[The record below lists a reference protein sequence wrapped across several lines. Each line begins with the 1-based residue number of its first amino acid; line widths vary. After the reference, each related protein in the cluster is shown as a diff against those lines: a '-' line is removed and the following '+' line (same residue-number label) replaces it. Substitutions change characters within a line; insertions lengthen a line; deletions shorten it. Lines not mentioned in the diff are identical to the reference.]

1 MPPSGDAPEST
12 GCTEWRTVS
21 WRTCCFPLL
30 FVALTGRSGH
40 GFASGGRRVLGTL
53 AVVCGIVAVI
63 GRRDDRIALEASA
76 VVPRLHEAA
85 DLLAAAAS
93 GGSSDTPFDG
103 REPLER
109 LEAAA
114 TVLRGADEALR
125 SLPGVRLLV
134 SDPKCVLDIETALA
148 TMDAIVDRINGAVD
162 AGDVLPGDESARIE
176 QINAC
181 LSELADHAFAL
192 RRDRLRMAREVVGL
206 WGATPPPA
214 AVGGLWS
221 IQVALSALDRLE
233 VRGRDSAGLQV
244 FVHGAR
250 LDADTGSAGGAHGG
264 RLTDPLFGAGAAR
277 DTGNGLAFVYKTA
290 SEIGELGDNTAALRS
305 QIRQDSL
312 LRWALCADGAETVM
326 LGHTRWASIGIVS
339 EPNTHP
345 LDAWDPSASGTDA
358 AHISDP
364 DGGDVARIS
373 DPNGGDVA
381 RISDPN
387 GGDVAHIAAVLN
399 GDVDNYADL
408 IAQRRL
414 QIAPEITTDAKVI
427 PTMLRQALAASSNG
441 EHSTASSEQLRQAFA
456 DAVSSFEGSVAIAAH
471 VSAMP
476 DVVALALRGSGQALY
491 VGASG
496 PSYVVASEPYG
507 LVEEC
512 RQYVRLDGETP
523 SDPANPVG
531 SRGQIMLVGAP
542 TGAVAELTALRRCS
556 YDGTELPVEAGDL
569 VTAEVTTRDID
580 LGDHPHFLL
589 KEIGEAP
596 RSLRATLRG
605 RIDTATLRGRIDTA
619 TLGGPSRHARL
630 GPDALPADIRSR
642 LRDGSIR
649 RIVAIGQGTAAAAAS
664 SLPHFFETLLEPSR
678 TLRSVEVTAP
688 LATEFSGFGLPA
700 DLSDT
705 LVVAVSQSGTT
716 TDTNRTVDLA
726 RARGAAVVAI
736 VNRRGSDLTDRADG
750 VLYTSDGRDVEMS
763 VASTKAFYAQVAACA
778 LLASAIAA
786 DIRPDDAATS
796 AAISDLL
803 GALVKL
809 PAALEAVLASH
820 DEIARI
826 ARRHVGAHRHWAV
839 VGNGANRIASR
850 EIRIKLSE
858 VCYHAVAEDGTED
871 KKHIDLSC
879 EPLIWVCATGL
890 TGSVAD
896 DAAKEVAI
904 YRAHRATPI
913 VVASAGTGRF
923 DAAAE
928 LLEVPAVHRAVDFM
942 LATAAGHLYGYEAA
956 LTIDALADPLREMRA
971 STESLLAVAG
981 SDGSL
986 PAARGRADVSLAASG
1001 REGDLLAVLA
1011 ERLRAPA
1018 NRFRDGVRAGGYD
1031 GHLRAGTAARLGA
1044 VLRYAVGMTPLEM
1057 YQADIGKVGLPSVV
1071 IDDFTD
1077 ALNIAIDELTR
1088 PVDTIK
1094 HQAKTVTVGI
1104 SRADETLLDS
1114 MLVAAAL
1121 DAGAPRDWLSYA
1133 ALRTLAALDPA
1144 VAEVTG
1150 WSRYRVE
1157 GQVASASSPEI
1168 TIWLTDRG
1176 GTALGIDSRTVA
1188 NPQLRGS
1195 KHRAAYEREVTV
1207 ARGSD
1212 GRTVLHIPETKDGST
1227 TGLTLLHCRFVE
1239 RLRAPAMRAV
1249 LMGYRGRYGALAD
1262 AVTETLPWFRDDL
1275 LGTLDVFDLL
1285 TRPVYVLAE
1294 HWLGAAAPPAGGG
1307 APGSS
1312 AGGAS
1317 GTVAG
1322 DEPGD

>member
-1 MPPSGDAPEST
+1 M
-12 GCTEWRTVS
+12 
-21 WRTCCFPLL
+21 
-30 FVALTGRSGH
+30 
-40 GFASGGRRVLGTL
+40 
-53 AVVCGIVAVI
+53 CGIVAVI
-63 GRRDDRIALEASA
+63 GRRDNRDALEASA
-76 VVPRLHEAA
+76 VVGRLIDAGA
-85 DLLAAAAS
+85 LLADAIVASAPADSVPAAS
-93 GGSSDTPFDG
+93 ADFAAQ
-103 REPLER
+103 

-114 TVLRGADEALR
+114 RVLREADEALR

-134 SDPKCVLDIETALA
+134 EDAKCVLDTEAALA
-148 TMDAIVDRINGAVD
+148 QVDAHIAEIDGAVE
-162 AGDVLPGDESARIE
+162 AGAHIERIFV
-176 QINAC
+176 A
-181 LSELADHAFAL
+181 LGELKDHSFAL

-206 WGATPPPA
+206 WGGTPPPA
-214 AVGGLWS
+214 AAGGLWS

-244 FVHGAR
+244 FVR
-250 LDADTGSAGGAHGG
+250 GAHVEADAEQGAAGSLSG
-264 RLTDPLFGAGAAR
+264 RLADPLFGTGAVR
-277 DTGNGLAFVYKTA
+277 NTPDGLAFVYKTA
-290 SEIGELGDNTAALRS
+290 SEIGELGDNSAALRS

-312 LRWALCADGAETVM
+312 LRWALCAEAAEVVV

-339 EPNTHP
+339 VPNTHP
-345 LDAWDPSASGTDA
+345 LDAWDATLSGSHAAGPNVNSA
-358 AHISDP
+358 H
-364 DGGDVARIS
+364 V
-373 DPNGGDVA
+373 
-381 RISDPN
+381 
-387 GGDVAHIAAVLN
+387 AAVLN

-414 QIAPEITTDAKVI
+414 SIAPEITTDAKVI
-427 PTMLRQALAASSNG
+427 PTMVGQALAATRDRAAKSP
-441 EHSTASSEQLRQAFA
+441 STEKSEQLRQAFAGSEQLRQAFA

-471 VSAMP
+471 VSEVP

-491 VGASG
+491 VGATDG
-496 PSYVVASEPYG
+496 AYVVASEPYG

-512 RQYVRLDGETP
+512 RHYVRLDGETP

-531 SRGQIMLVGAP
+531 SRGQIMLVGTPSAP
-542 TGAVAELTALRRCS
+542 ADGTWAAPEFAALRCFS
-556 YDGTELPVEAGDL
+556 YDGTELPVEAGDV

-580 LGDHPHFLL
+580 RGDHPHFLL

-596 RSLRATLRG
+596 RSLQATLRG
-605 RIDTATLRGRIDTA
+605 RIETATLRGRIETA
-619 TLGGPSRHARL
+619 GPLRRARL
-630 GPDALPADIRSR
+630 GPDALPADVRSR

-664 SLPHFFETLLEPSR
+664 ALPHFFETLLAPSR
-678 TLRSVEVTAP
+678 ALRSVEVSAP
-688 LATEFSGFGLPA
+688 LATEFSGFGLHA

-778 LLASAIAA
+778 LLAAAIAA
-786 DIRPDDAATS
+786 DIRPDDAATAS
-796 AAISDLL
+796 AISDLL
-803 GALVKL
+803 GALGKL
-809 PAALEAVLASH
+809 PSALESVFASR

-890 TGSVAD
+890 VGSVAD

-928 LLEVPAVHRAVDFM
+928 LLEVPAVHPAVDFL

-971 STESLLAVAG
+971 ITESLLAAAN
-981 SDGSL
+981 STESSL
-986 PAARGRADVSLAASG
+986 AAAGRADASLAAAG
-1001 REGDLLAVLA
+1001 RTDASLAAAGRDGDLLAVLA

-1018 NRFRDGVRAGGYD
+1018 NRFRDGVRAGSYD

-1044 VLRYAVGMTPLEM
+1044 VLRYAAGIAPLEM

-1071 IDDFTD
+1071 IDDLTD
-1077 ALNIAIDELTR
+1077 ALNLAIDELTR

-1121 DAGAPRDWLSYA
+1121 EAGAPRDRLSYA

-1150 WSRYRVE
+1150 WSRYRIQ
-1157 GQVASASSPEI
+1157 GDVASASSPEV

-1176 GTALGIDSRTVA
+1176 GTALGIESRTVT

-1212 GRTVLHIPETKDGST
+1212 GRTVLHIPETKDGLT

-1239 RLRAPAMRAV
+1239 RLRAPSMRSV

-1275 LGTLDVFDLL
+1275 LGTLEVFDLL

-1294 HWLGAAAPPAGGG
+1294 HWLGDAD
-1307 APGSS
+1307 
-1312 AGGAS
+1312 AS
-1317 GTVAG
+1317 G
-1322 DEPGD
+1322 EPGK

>member
-1 MPPSGDAPEST
+1 M
-12 GCTEWRTVS
+12 
-21 WRTCCFPLL
+21 
-30 FVALTGRSGH
+30 
-40 GFASGGRRVLGTL
+40 
-53 AVVCGIVAVI
+53 
-63 GRRDDRIALEASA
+63 
-76 VVPRLHEAA
+76 
-85 DLLAAAAS
+85 
-93 GGSSDTPFDG
+93 
-103 REPLER
+103 
-109 LEAAA
+109 
-114 TVLRGADEALR
+114 
-125 SLPGVRLLV
+125 
-134 SDPKCVLDIETALA
+134 
-148 TMDAIVDRINGAVD
+148 
-162 AGDVLPGDESARIE
+162 
-176 QINAC
+176 
-181 LSELADHAFAL
+181 
-192 RRDRLRMAREVVGL
+192 
-206 WGATPPPA
+206 
-214 AVGGLWS
+214 
-221 IQVALSALDRLE
+221 
-233 VRGRDSAGLQV
+233 
-244 FVHGAR
+244 
-250 LDADTGSAGGAHGG
+250 
-264 RLTDPLFGAGAAR
+264 
-277 DTGNGLAFVYKTA
+277 
-290 SEIGELGDNTAALRS
+290 
-305 QIRQDSL
+305 
-312 LRWALCADGAETVM
+312 
-326 LGHTRWASIGIVS
+326 
-339 EPNTHP
+339 
-345 LDAWDPSASGTDA
+345 
-358 AHISDP
+358 
-364 DGGDVARIS
+364 
-373 DPNGGDVA
+373 
-381 RISDPN
+381 
-387 GGDVAHIAAVLN
+387 LN

-427 PTMLRQALAASSNG
+427 PAMLRQALAASSNG
-441 EHSTASSEQLRQAFA
+441 AHSAGSSVQLRQAFAGSEQLRQAFA

-491 VGASG
+491 VGSTG

-531 SRGQIMLVGAP
+531 SRGQIMLVGTPA
-542 TGAVAELTALRRCS
+542 GAAAELTALRRFS
-556 YDGTELPVEAGDL
+556 YDGTELHVESGDI
-569 VTAEVTTRDID
+569 VTAEVTTRDVD
-580 LGDHPHFLL
+580 RGDHPHFLL

-596 RSLRATLRG
+596 RSLQ
-605 RIDTATLRGRIDTA
+605 ATLRGRIDTA
-619 TLGGPSRHARL
+619 TLGGTSDTATLGGTSDTATAGALRHARL
-630 GPDALPADIRSR
+630 GTDALPADIRSR

-664 SLPHFFETLLEPSR
+664 SLPHFFETLLAPSR

-688 LATEFSGFGLPA
+688 LATEFSGFGLHV

-786 DIRPDDAATS
+786 DIRPDDAATT

-803 GALVKL
+803 EALVKL

-928 LLEVPAVHRAVDFM
+928 LLEVPAVHPAVDFV

-981 SDGSL
+981 GDESL
-986 PAARGRADVSLAASG
+986 PAVRGQAGASLVAPD

-1018 NRFRDGVRAGGYD
+1018 NRFRDGVRAGSYD

-1121 DAGAPRDWLSYA
+1121 EAGAPRDRLSYA

-1150 WSRYRVE
+1150 WSRYRIE

-1176 GTALGIDSRTVA
+1176 GTALGIESRTVT

-1212 GRTVLHIPETKDGST
+1212 GRTVLHIPETKDGTT

-1294 HWLGAAAPPAGGG
+1294 HWLGAAASP
-1307 APGSS
+1307 
-1312 AGGAS
+1312 
-1317 GTVAG
+1317 G
-1322 DEPGD
+1322 DEPGE

>member
-1 MPPSGDAPEST
+1 M
-12 GCTEWRTVS
+12 
-21 WRTCCFPLL
+21 
-30 FVALTGRSGH
+30 
-40 GFASGGRRVLGTL
+40 
-53 AVVCGIVAVI
+53 CGIVAVI
-63 GRRDDRIALEASA
+63 GRRDDRAALEASA
-76 VVPRLHEAA
+76 VVPLLHDASN
-85 DLLAAAAS
+85 LLAAAAAER
-93 GGSSDTPFDG
+93 GSLSESDD
-103 REPLER
+103 RDLAKQ

-114 TVLRGADEALR
+114 EALRSADEVLR

-134 SDPKCVLDIETALA
+134 GDAKCVLDIEAALA
-148 TMDAIVDRINGAVD
+148 VVDAHIADIDGAVD
-162 AGDVLPGDESARIE
+162 ADRVLAGASGRGDGRLPRTDDSGAHIE
-176 QINAC
+176 HINAC
-181 LSELADHAFAL
+181 LSELKDHAFAL
-192 RRDRLRMAREVVGL
+192 RRDRLRMAREIAGL
-206 WGATPPPA
+206 WGGTPPPA
-214 AVGGLWS
+214 AVQGLWS

-244 FVHGAR
+244 FVRGAL
-250 LDADTGSAGGAHGG
+250 LDADAVGTTDAHAG
-264 RLTDPLFGAGAAR
+264 RLSDPLFGAGAVRSAR
-277 DTGNGLAFVYKTA
+277 DGLAFVYKTA
-290 SEIGELGDNTAALRS
+290 SEIGELGDNTGALRS

-312 LRWALCADGAETVM
+312 LRWALCADGAEVTV

-339 EPNTHP
+339 VPNTHP
-345 LDAWDPSASGTDA
+345 LDAWGADA
-358 AHISDP
+358 ETVSP
-364 DGGDVARIS
+364 VGSKGDN
-373 DPNGGDVA
+373 P
-381 RISDPN
+381 
-387 GGDVAHIAAVLN
+387 HIAAVLN

-408 IAQRRL
+408 TVQRRL
-414 QIAPEITTDAKVI
+414 SIAPQITTDAKVI
-427 PTMLRQALAASSNG
+427 PTMLRQELAAQRDGQPSQ
-441 EHSTASSEQLRQAFA
+441 ASAAQLGQAFAGAEQLRQAFA
-456 DAVSSFEGSVAIAAH
+456 DAVGSFEGSVAIAAH
-471 VSAMP
+471 VSEMP

-491 VGASG
+491 VGATDSA
-496 PSYVVASEPYG
+496 YVVASEPYG

-523 SDPANPVG
+523 ADPANPVG

-542 TGAVAELTALRRCS
+542 PADESDQPAAAELLSLRRFS
-556 YDGTELPVEAGDL
+556 YDGTELPVESADI
-569 VTAEVTTRDID
+569 VSAEVTTRDID
-580 LGDHPHFLL
+580 RGDHPHFLL

-605 RIDTATLRGRIDTA
+605 RIGATTVTAAEAAD
-619 TLGGPSRHARL
+619 GPLLSARL
-630 GPDALPADIRSR
+630 GPDALPADVRTR
-642 LRDGSIR
+642 LADGSIR
-649 RIVAIGQGTAAAAAS
+649 RIVAIGQGTAAAAAA
-664 SLPHFFETLLEPSR
+664 SLPHFTETLLVPSP
-678 TLRSVEVTAP
+678 TSRSIDVTAA
-688 LATEFSGFGLPA
+688 LATEFSGFGLHG

-705 LVVAVSQSGTT
+705 LIVAVSQSGTT

-726 RARGAAVVAI
+726 RSRGAAVVAI

-778 LLASAIAA
+778 LLAAAIAA
-786 DIRPDDAATS
+786 EVRPDDDRTVQAAS
-796 AAISDLL
+796 ELL
-803 GALVKL
+803 GALGSL
-809 PAALEAVLASH
+809 PSALETVLASH
-820 DEIARI
+820 GEIARI

-879 EPLIWVCATGL
+879 EPLIWVCAAGL

-913 VVASAGTGRF
+913 VVASAGAGRF

-928 LLEVPAVHRAVDFM
+928 LLEVPAVHPALDFV
-942 LATAAGHLYGYEAA
+942 LATAAGHLFGYEAA
-956 LTIDALADPLREMRA
+956 LAIDALAEPLREMRA
-971 STESLLAVAG
+971 STEALLAGGGPDDAQDMANAHREPV
-981 SDGSL
+981 
-986 PAARGRADVSLAASG
+986 LAAEPSVRTTTAG
-1001 REGDLLAVLA
+1001 RQRGDLLAVLA

-1018 NRFRDGVRAGGYD
+1018 NRFRDGVRAGSYD
-1031 GHLRAGTAARLGA
+1031 GHLRAGTATRLGS
-1044 VLRYAVGMTPLEM
+1044 VLRYATGMAPLEM

-1077 ALNIAIDELTR
+1077 ALNLAIDELTR

-1104 SRADETLLDS
+1104 SRADETLLS
-1114 MLVAAAL
+1114 STLVAAAL
-1121 DAGAPRDWLSYA
+1121 DAGAPRDRLSYT

-1150 WSRYRVE
+1150 WSRYRIE
-1157 GQVASASSPEI
+1157 GEVASASSPEV
-1168 TIWLTDRG
+1168 TIWQTDRG
-1176 GTALGIDSRTVA
+1176 GAALGIESRTVA

-1212 GRTVLHIPETKDGST
+1212 GRTVLHIPETKDGMA

-1262 AVTETLPWFRDDL
+1262 AVTETLPWFRDDM

-1294 HWLGAAAPPAGGG
+1294 HWLGAADPSVTSG
-1307 APGSS
+1307 APAS
-1312 AGGAS
+1312 AS
-1317 GTVAG
+1317 GEAHGGRESERGSTQQ
-1322 DEPGD
+1322 

>member
-1 MPPSGDAPEST
+1 MFA
-12 GCTEWRTVS
+12 
-21 WRTCCFPLL
+21 
-30 FVALTGRSGH
+30 ALTGRSGP
-40 GFASGGRRVLGTL
+40 GFASGACRVLGTL

-63 GRRDDRIALEASA
+63 GRRDDRDALEASA
-76 VVPRLHEAA
+76 VVGRLIDAGA
-85 DLLAAAAS
+85 LLADAIVASAPADSAPAAGAE
-93 GGSSDTPFDG
+93 FAAQ
-103 REPLER
+103 

-114 TVLRGADEALR
+114 GVLREADEALR

-134 SDPKCVLDIETALA
+134 EDAKCVLDIEAALA
-148 TMDAIVDRINGAVD
+148 QVDAHIAEIDGAVE
-162 AGDVLPGDESARIE
+162 AGAHVERIFV
-176 QINAC
+176 A
-181 LSELADHAFAL
+181 LGELKDHSFAL

-206 WGATPPPA
+206 WGGTPPPA
-214 AVGGLWS
+214 AAGGLWS

-244 FVHGAR
+244 FVR
-250 LDADTGSAGGAHGG
+250 GAHVEADATQGAAGSLSG
-264 RLTDPLFGAGAAR
+264 RLADPLFGTGAVR
-277 DTGNGLAFVYKTA
+277 NTPDGLAFVYKTA
-290 SEIGELGDNTAALRS
+290 SEIGELGDNSAALRS

-312 LRWALCADGAETVM
+312 LRWALCAEAAEVVV

-339 EPNTHP
+339 VPNTHP
-345 LDAWDPSASGTDA
+345 LDAWDATLSGSHAAGPNVNSA
-358 AHISDP
+358 H
-364 DGGDVARIS
+364 V
-373 DPNGGDVA
+373 
-381 RISDPN
+381 
-387 GGDVAHIAAVLN
+387 AAVLN

-414 QIAPEITTDAKVI
+414 SIAPEITTDAKVI
-427 PTMLRQALAASSNG
+427 PTMVGQALAATRDRAAKSP
-441 EHSTASSEQLRQAFA
+441 STEKSEQLRQAFA

-471 VSAMP
+471 VSEMP

-491 VGASG
+491 VGATDG
-496 PSYVVASEPYG
+496 AYVVASEPYG
-507 LVEEC
+507 LVTEC
-512 RQYVRLDGETP
+512 RHYVRLDGETP

-531 SRGQIMLVGAP
+531 SRGQIMLVGTPSAP
-542 TGAVAELTALRRCS
+542 VEGKWAAPEFAALRCFS
-556 YDGTELPVEAGDL
+556 YDGTELPVEAGDV

-580 LGDHPHFLL
+580 RGDHPHFLL

-596 RSLRATLRG
+596 RSLQATLRG
-605 RIDTATLRGRIDTA
+605 RIETATLRGRIETA
-619 TLGGPSRHARL
+619 GPMRHARL
-630 GPDALPADIRSR
+630 GPDALPADVRSR

-664 SLPHFFETLLEPSR
+664 ALPHFFETLLAPSR
-678 TLRSVEVTAP
+678 ALRSLEVSAP
-688 LATEFSGFGLPA
+688 LATEFSGFGLHA

-778 LLASAIAA
+778 LLAAAIAA
-786 DIRPDDAATS
+786 DIRPDDAATAS
-796 AAISDLL
+796 AVSDLL
-803 GALVKL
+803 GALGKL
-809 PAALEAVLASH
+809 PSALESVFASR

-890 TGSVAD
+890 VGSVAD

-928 LLEVPAVHRAVDFM
+928 LLEVPAVHPAVDFL

-971 STESLLAVAG
+971 TTESLLA
-981 SDGSL
+981 
-986 PAARGRADVSLAASG
+986 AANSTDASLAAAG
-1001 REGDLLAVLA
+1001 REVDLLAVLA

-1018 NRFRDGVRAGGYD
+1018 NRFRDGVRAGSYD

-1044 VLRYAVGMTPLEM
+1044 VLRYAAGIAPLEM

-1071 IDDFTD
+1071 IDDLTD
-1077 ALNIAIDELTR
+1077 ALNLAIDELTR

-1121 DAGAPRDWLSYA
+1121 EAGAPRDRLSYA

-1144 VAEVTG
+1144 VAEATG
-1150 WSRYRVE
+1150 WSRYRIE
-1157 GQVASASSPEI
+1157 GDVASASSPEV

-1176 GTALGIDSRTVA
+1176 GTALGVESRTVT

-1212 GRTVLHIPETKDGST
+1212 GRTVLHIPETKDGMA

-1239 RLRAPAMRAV
+1239 RLRAPSMRSV

-1285 TRPVYVLAE
+1285 TRPVYVLAK
-1294 HWLGAAAPPAGGG
+1294 HWLGDAD
-1307 APGSS
+1307 
-1312 AGGAS
+1312 AS
-1317 GTVAG
+1317 G
-1322 DEPGD
+1322 EPGG

>member
-1 MPPSGDAPEST
+1 M
-12 GCTEWRTVS
+12 
-21 WRTCCFPLL
+21 
-30 FVALTGRSGH
+30 
-40 GFASGGRRVLGTL
+40 
-53 AVVCGIVAVI
+53 CGIVAVI
-63 GRRDDRIALEASA
+63 GRRDDRDALEASA
-76 VVPRLHEAA
+76 VVTRLHDAA
-85 DLLAAAAS
+85 DLLAAVTTGDASAAGADS
-93 GGSSDTPFDG
+93 RDLA
-103 REPLER
+103 EQ

-114 TVLRGADEALR
+114 VVLHEADEALR

-134 SDPKCVLDIETALA
+134 DDAKCVLDIEAALA
-148 TMDAIVDRINGAVD
+148 TVDAHIAGIDGAVD
-162 AGDVLPGDESARIE
+162 AGEVLSEAQDERDGELDGASDRIE
-176 QINAC
+176 RVNAA
-181 LSELADHAFAL
+181 LGELKDHAFAL
-192 RRDRLRMAREVVGL
+192 RRDRSRMARELVGL
-206 WGATPPPA
+206 WGGTPPPTA
-214 AVGGLWS
+214 IGGLWS

-244 FVHGAR
+244 FVRGVR
-250 LDADTGSAGGAHGG
+250 LDPDAEGTTAGPHSV
-264 RLTDPLFGAGAAR
+264 RLADPLFGAGAVR
-277 DTGNGLAFVYKTA
+277 NTPDGLAFVYKTA

-312 LRWALCADGAETVM
+312 LRWALCVDGAEVVVVS
-326 LGHTRWASIGIVS
+326 HTRWASIGIVS
-339 EPNTHP
+339 VPNTHP
-345 LDAWDPSASGTDA
+345 LDAWTGSADRS
-358 AHISDP
+358 H
-364 DGGDVARIS
+364 V
-373 DPNGGDVA
+373 
-381 RISDPN
+381 
-387 GGDVAHIAAVLN
+387 AAVLN

-414 QIAPEITTDAKVI
+414 SIAPEITTDAKVI
-427 PTMLRQALAASSNG
+427 PTMLGQALAAGSGGAGSEQLRQAFTG
-441 EHSTASSEQLRQAFA
+441 SEQLRQAFA

-471 VSAMP
+471 TSQVP

-491 VGASG
+491 VGEAG
-496 PSYVVASEPYG
+496 QSYVIASEPYG

-531 SRGQIMLVGAP
+531 SRGQIMLVGTPPPP
-542 TGAVAELTALRRCS
+542 TAGEPTAAEFTALQRFS
-556 YDGTELPVEAGDL
+556 YDGTELPVEPHDI
-569 VTAEVTTRDID
+569 VTAEVTTRDINR
-580 LGDHPHFLL
+580 GDNPHFLL
-589 KEIGEAP
+589 KEIREAP

-605 RIDTATLRGRIDTA
+605 RIETATLRGRIETA
-619 TLGGPSRHARL
+619 TLRGRIETADALLHSRL
-630 GPDALPADIRSR
+630 GPDVVPADVRDR

-649 RIVAIGQGTAAAAAS
+649 RVVAIGQGTAAAAAA
-664 SLPHFFETLLEPSR
+664 SLPHFCETLLEPSH
-678 TLRSVEVTAP
+678 TQQNLETVAS
-688 LATEFSGFGLPA
+688 LASELSGFGLRS

-726 RARGAAVVAI
+726 RSRGATVIAI
-736 VNRRGSDLTDRADG
+736 VNRRGSDLTDRSDG

-778 LLASAIAA
+778 LLAGAIAA
-786 DIRPDDAATS
+786 EVRPDDAQTAR
-796 AAISDLL
+796 AISELL
-803 GALVKL
+803 DALGEL
-809 PAALEAVLASH
+809 PAALEVVLASH

-826 ARRHVGAHRHWAV
+826 ARRHVGTHRHWAV

-858 VCYHAVAEDGTED
+858 VCYHAVAEDSTED

-890 TGSVAD
+890 SGSVAA

-913 VVASAGTGRF
+913 VIASAGTGRF

-928 LLEVPAVHRAVDFM
+928 LLEVPAVHPAVDFV

-956 LTIDALADPLREMRA
+956 LTIDALADPLHEMRA
-971 STESLLAVAG
+971 ATESLLAAPRT
-981 SDGSL
+981 DGTL
-986 PAARGRADVSLAASG
+986 LGPRGPDD
-1001 REGDLLAVLA
+1001 DLLGVLA
-1011 ERLRAPA
+1011 ERLRPVA
-1018 NRFRDGVRAGGYD
+1018 NRFRDGVRAGNYD

-1044 VLRYAVGMTPLEM
+1044 VLRYAAGVAPLEM
-1057 YQADIGKVGLPSVV
+1057 YQLDMGKVGRPSVV
-1071 IDDFTD
+1071 IDDLTD

-1088 PVDTIK
+1088 PIDTIK

-1121 DAGAPRDWLSYA
+1121 EAGAPRDRLSYA
-1133 ALRTLAALDPA
+1133 TLRTLAALDLA

-1150 WSRYRVE
+1150 WSRYRIE
-1157 GQVASASSPEI
+1157 GDVASASSPEV

-1176 GTALGIDSRTVA
+1176 GTALGIESRTVA

-1212 GRTVLHIPETKDGST
+1212 GRTVLHLPETKDGT
-1227 TGLTLLHCRFVE
+1227 ATGLTLLHCRFVP

-1249 LMGYRGRYGALAD
+1249 LMSYRGRYGALAD

-1275 LGTLDVFDLL
+1275 LGTLDVFDLM

-1294 HWLGAAAPPAGGG
+1294 HWLGQPATSAGGG
-1307 APGSS
+1307 ASDTS
-1312 AGGAS
+1312 AGGGAS
-1317 GTVAG
+1317 DTSAG
-1322 DEPGD
+1322 GEASDTSAGGGPGD

>member
-1 MPPSGDAPEST
+1 M
-12 GCTEWRTVS
+12 
-21 WRTCCFPLL
+21 
-30 FVALTGRSGH
+30 
-40 GFASGGRRVLGTL
+40 
-53 AVVCGIVAVI
+53 CGIVAVI
-63 GRRDDRIALEASA
+63 GRRDDRVALEASA
-76 VVPRLHEAA
+76 VVPRLHDAA
-85 DLLAAAAS
+85 GLLAAAAA
-93 GGSSDTPFDG
+93 GGNSDAPFDG
-103 REPLER
+103 RDSLER

-114 TVLRGADEALR
+114 AVLQDADEALR

-134 SDPKCVLDIETALA
+134 SDAKCVLDIEAALA
-148 TMDAIVDRINGAVD
+148 TVDESVDHIDRALD
-162 AGDVLPGDESARIE
+162 AGDALPGDEGARIE
-176 QINAC
+176 RINAC
-181 LSELADHAFAL
+181 LSELKDHAFAL
-192 RRDRLRMAREVVGL
+192 RRDRLRMAREVIGL
-206 WGATPPPA
+206 WGGSPPPA

-264 RLTDPLFGAGAAR
+264 RLTDPLYGAGAAR

-290 SEIGELGDNTAALRS
+290 SEIGELGDNTSALRS
-305 QIRQDSL
+305 QIRQDRL
-312 LRWALCADGAETVM
+312 LRWALCVDGADAVV

-339 EPNTHP
+339 VPNTHP
-345 LDAWDPSASGTDA
+345 LDAWGPSDPGTDVP
-358 AHISDP
+358 HIADS
-364 DGGDVARIS
+364 DGGDV
-373 DPNGGDVA
+373 P
-381 RISDPN
+381 
-387 GGDVAHIAAVLN
+387 HIAAVLN

-441 EHSTASSEQLRQAFA
+441 EHSTGSSVQLRQAFA

-471 VSAMP
+471 VAAMP
-476 DVVALALRGSGQALY
+476 DVAALALRGSGQALY
-491 VGASG
+491 LGATG
-496 PSYVVASEPYG
+496 PSYIVASEPYG

-531 SRGQIMLVGAP
+531 SRGQIMLVGTP
-542 TGAVAELTALRRCS
+542 SGAAAELTALRRFS
-556 YDGTELPVEAGDL
+556 YDGTELPVEASDI

-580 LGDHPHFLL
+580 RGDYPHFLL
-589 KEIGEAP
+589 KEISEAP
-596 RSLRATLRG
+596 RSLQATLRG
-605 RIDTATLRGRIDTA
+605 RIDTATAGAL
-619 TLGGPSRHARL
+619 RHARI
-630 GPDALPADIRSR
+630 GTDALPADVRSR

-664 SLPHFFETLLEPSR
+664 SLPHFLESLLAPSR

-688 LATEFSGFGLPA
+688 LATEFSGFGLHA

-786 DIRPDDAATS
+786 DIRPGDSTTS
-796 AAISDLL
+796 TAISELL

-809 PAALEAVLASH
+809 PAALEAVIASH
-820 DEIARI
+820 GEIARI

-890 TGSVAD
+890 SGSVAD

-928 LLEVPAVHRAVDFM
+928 LLEVPAVHPAVDFM

-981 SDGSL
+981 GDESL
-986 PAARGRADVSLAASG
+986 PAVRGRAGASLTAPG

-1018 NRFRDGVRAGGYD
+1018 NRFRDGVRAGSYD

-1121 DAGAPRDWLSYA
+1121 EAGAPRDRLSYA
-1133 ALRTLAALDPA
+1133 ALRTLAALDPV

-1150 WSRYRVE
+1150 WSRYRIE
-1157 GQVASASSPEI
+1157 GQVASASGPEV

-1176 GTALGIDSRTVA
+1176 GTALGIESRTVT

-1207 ARGSD
+1207 ARGRD
-1212 GRTVLHIPETKDGST
+1212 GRTVLHIPETKDGTT

-1239 RLRAPAMRAV
+1239 RLRAPTMRSV

-1294 HWLGAAAPPAGGG
+1294 HWLGAPAPP
-1307 APGSS
+1307 
-1312 AGGAS
+1312 
-1317 GTVAG
+1317 G
-1322 DEPGD
+1322 DEPGE

>member
-1 MPPSGDAPEST
+1 
-12 GCTEWRTVS
+12 
-21 WRTCCFPLL
+21 L
-30 FVALTGRSGH
+30 FAALTGRSGP
-40 GFASGGRRVLGTL
+40 GFASGACRVLGTL

-63 GRRDDRIALEASA
+63 GRRDDRDALEASA
-76 VVPRLHEAA
+76 VVGRLIDAGA
-85 DLLAAAAS
+85 LLADAIVASAPADSAPAAS
-93 GGSSDTPFDG
+93 ADFAAQ
-103 REPLER
+103 

-114 TVLRGADEALR
+114 RVLREADEALR

-134 SDPKCVLDIETALA
+134 EDAKCVLDIEAALA
-148 TMDAIVDRINGAVD
+148 RVDAHIAEIDGAVE
-162 AGDVLPGDESARIE
+162 AGAHMERILV
-176 QINAC
+176 A
-181 LSELADHAFAL
+181 LGELKDHSFAL

-206 WGATPPPA
+206 WGGTPPPA
-214 AVGGLWS
+214 AAGGLWS

-244 FVHGAR
+244 FVR
-250 LDADTGSAGGAHGG
+250 GAHVEADATQGAAGSLSG
-264 RLTDPLFGAGAAR
+264 RLADPLFGTGAVR
-277 DTGNGLAFVYKTA
+277 NTPDGLAFVYKTA
-290 SEIGELGDNTAALRS
+290 SEIGELGDNSAALRS
-305 QIRQDSL
+305 QIRHDSL
-312 LRWALCADGAETVM
+312 LRWALCAEAAEVVV

-339 EPNTHP
+339 VPNTHP
-345 LDAWDPSASGTDA
+345 LDAWDATLSGSHA
-358 AHISDP
+358 AGSN
-364 DGGDVARIS
+364 VKT
-373 DPNGGDVA
+373 
-381 RISDPN
+381 
-387 GGDVAHIAAVLN
+387 AHVAAVLN

-414 QIAPEITTDAKVI
+414 SIAPEITTDAKVI
-427 PTMLRQALAASSNG
+427 PTMVGQALAATRDRAAKSP
-441 EHSTASSEQLRQAFA
+441 STVQSEQLRQAFAGSGQLRQAFAGSEQLRQAFA

-471 VSAMP
+471 VSEMP

-491 VGASG
+491 VGATDG
-496 PSYVVASEPYG
+496 AYVVASEPYG
-507 LVEEC
+507 LVTEC

-531 SRGQIMLVGAP
+531 SRGQIMLVGTPSAP
-542 TGAVAELTALRRCS
+542 AEGTWAAPEFAALRRFS
-556 YDGTELPVEAGDL
+556 YDGTQLPVEAGDV

-580 LGDHPHFLL
+580 RGDHPHFLL

-596 RSLRATLRG
+596 RSLQATLRG
-605 RIDTATLRGRIDTA
+605 RIETATLRGGIESA
-619 TLGGPSRHARL
+619 TLRGGIESAGPLRHARL
-630 GPDALPADIRSR
+630 GPDALPADVRSR

-664 SLPHFFETLLEPSR
+664 ALPHFFETLLAPSR
-678 TLRSVEVTAP
+678 VLASVEVSAP
-688 LATEFSGFGLPA
+688 LATEFSGFGLHA

-778 LLASAIAA
+778 LLAAAIAA
-786 DIRPDDAATS
+786 DIRPDDAATAS
-796 AAISDLL
+796 AISDLL
-803 GALVKL
+803 GALGKL
-809 PAALEAVLASH
+809 PTALEAVFASR

-858 VCYHAVAEDGTED
+858 VCYHAVAEDSTED

-890 TGSVAD
+890 VGSVAD

-904 YRAHRATPI
+904 YRAHRATAI

-928 LLEVPAVHRAVDFM
+928 LLEVPAVHPAVDFV

-971 STESLLAVAG
+971 TTESLLAAANGTESSFAAG
-981 SDGSL
+981 
-986 PAARGRADVSLAASG
+986 GRTDASLAAGG
-1001 REGDLLAVLA
+1001 RDGDLLAVLA

-1018 NRFRDGVRAGGYD
+1018 NRFRDGVRAGSYD

-1044 VLRYAVGMTPLEM
+1044 VLRYAAGIAPLEM

-1071 IDDFTD
+1071 IDDLTD
-1077 ALNIAIDELTR
+1077 ALNLAIDELTR

-1121 DAGAPRDWLSYA
+1121 EAGAPRDRLSYA

-1150 WSRYRVE
+1150 WSRYRIE
-1157 GQVASASSPEI
+1157 GDVGSASSPEV

-1176 GTALGIDSRTVA
+1176 GTALGIESRTVT

-1212 GRTVLHIPETKDGST
+1212 GRTVLHIPETKDGLT

-1239 RLRAPAMRAV
+1239 RLRAPSMRSV

-1275 LGTLDVFDLL
+1275 LGTLEVFDLL

-1294 HWLGAAAPPAGGG
+1294 HWLGDAD
-1307 APGSS
+1307 
-1312 AGGAS
+1312 AS
-1317 GTVAG
+1317 G
-1322 DEPGD
+1322 EPGK

>member
-1 MPPSGDAPEST
+1 M
-12 GCTEWRTVS
+12 
-21 WRTCCFPLL
+21 
-30 FVALTGRSGH
+30 
-40 GFASGGRRVLGTL
+40 LGTL

-63 GRRDDRIALEASA
+63 GRRDNRDALEASA
-76 VVPRLHEAA
+76 VVQRLIDAA
-85 DLLAAAAS
+85 ALLADASVASAPADSAPAAS
-93 GGSSDTPFDG
+93 ADFAAQ
-103 REPLER
+103 

-114 TVLRGADEALR
+114 RVLRVADEALR

-134 SDPKCVLDIETALA
+134 EDAKCVLDIEAALA
-148 TMDAIVDRINGAVD
+148 QVDAHIAEIDGAVG
-162 AGDVLPGDESARIE
+162 AGAHIERIFV
-176 QINAC
+176 A
-181 LSELADHAFAL
+181 LGELKDHSFAL

-206 WGATPPPA
+206 WGGTPPPA
-214 AVGGLWS
+214 AAGGLWS

-244 FVHGAR
+244 FVR
-250 LDADTGSAGGAHGG
+250 GAHVEADAEQGAAGSLSG
-264 RLTDPLFGAGAAR
+264 RLADPLFGTGAVR
-277 DTGNGLAFVYKTA
+277 NTPDGLAFVYKTA
-290 SEIGELGDNTAALRS
+290 SEIGELGDNSAALRS

-312 LRWALCADGAETVM
+312 LRWALCAEAAEVVV

-339 EPNTHP
+339 VPNTHP
-345 LDAWDPSASGTDA
+345 LDAWDATLSGSHA
-358 AHISDP
+358 AGSNVNI
-364 DGGDVARIS
+364 
-373 DPNGGDVA
+373 
-381 RISDPN
+381 
-387 GGDVAHIAAVLN
+387 AHVAAVLN

-414 QIAPEITTDAKVI
+414 SIASEITTDAKVI
-427 PTMLRQALAASSNG
+427 PTMVGQALAATRDRAAKSP
-441 EHSTASSEQLRQAFA
+441 STVQSEQLRQAFAGSEQLRQAFAGSEQLRQAFA

-471 VSAMP
+471 VSEMP

-491 VGASG
+491 VGATDSA
-496 PSYVVASEPYG
+496 YVVASEPYG

-512 RQYVRLDGETP
+512 RHYVRLDGETP

-531 SRGQIMLVGAP
+531 SRGQIMLVGTPTAP
-542 TGAVAELTALRRCS
+542 AEGTWAAPEFAALRCFS
-556 YDGTELPVEAGDL
+556 YDGTELPVEAGDV

-580 LGDHPHFLL
+580 RGDHPHFLL

-596 RSLRATLRG
+596 RSLQATLRG
-605 RIDTATLRGRIDTA
+605 RIETT
-619 TLGGPSRHARL
+619 GPLRHARL
-630 GPDALPADIRSR
+630 GPDALPADVRSR

-664 SLPHFFETLLEPSR
+664 ALPHFFEILLAPSR
-678 TLRSVEVTAP
+678 VLRSVEVSAP
-688 LATEFSGFGLPA
+688 LATEFSGFGLHA

-778 LLASAIAA
+778 LLAAAVAA
-786 DIRPDDAATS
+786 DIRPDDAATAS
-796 AAISDLL
+796 AISDLL
-803 GALVKL
+803 GALGKL
-809 PAALEAVLASH
+809 PTALESVFASR

-890 TGSVAD
+890 VGSVAD

-928 LLEVPAVHRAVDFM
+928 LLEVPAVHPAVDFM

-971 STESLLAVAG
+971 TTESLLA
-981 SDGSL
+981 
-986 PAARGRADVSLAASG
+986 AANSTESSLAAGSRSDASLAAAA
-1001 REGDLLAVLA
+1001 REVDMLAVLA
-1011 ERLRAPA
+1011 EHLRAPA
-1018 NRFRDGVRAGGYD
+1018 NRFRDGVRAGSYD

-1044 VLRYAVGMTPLEM
+1044 VLRYAAGIAPLEM

-1077 ALNIAIDELTR
+1077 ALNLAIDELTR

-1121 DAGAPRDWLSYA
+1121 EAGAPRDRLSYA

-1150 WSRYRVE
+1150 WSRYRIE
-1157 GQVASASSPEI
+1157 GDVASASSPEV

-1176 GTALGIDSRTVA
+1176 GTALGIESRTVT

-1212 GRTVLHIPETKDGST
+1212 GRTVLHIPETKDGLT
-1227 TGLTLLHCRFVE
+1227 TGLTLLHCRFVK
-1239 RLRAPAMRAV
+1239 RLRAPSMRSV

-1275 LGTLDVFDLL
+1275 LGTLEVFDLL

-1294 HWLGAAAPPAGGG
+1294 HWLGDAD
-1307 APGSS
+1307 
-1312 AGGAS
+1312 AS
-1317 GTVAG
+1317 G
-1322 DEPGD
+1322 EPGK

>member
-1 MPPSGDAPEST
+1 M
-12 GCTEWRTVS
+12 
-21 WRTCCFPLL
+21 
-30 FVALTGRSGH
+30 
-40 GFASGGRRVLGTL
+40 
-53 AVVCGIVAVI
+53 CGIVAVI
-63 GRRDDRIALEASA
+63 GRRDDRVELDVSA
-76 VVPRLHEAA
+76 VVPRLHDAS
-85 DLLAAAAS
+85 DLLAAAAEV
-93 GGSSDTPFDG
+93 SSHTPSDG
-103 REPLER
+103 RYLAGR

-114 TVLRGADEALR
+114 AALRDADEALR
-125 SLPGVRLLV
+125 SMPGVRLLV
-134 SDPKCVLDIETALA
+134 SDAKCVLDIETALA
-148 TMDAIVDRINGAVD
+148 TVDALIGDIDGAVD
-162 AGDVLPGDESARIE
+162 AGDVVSDGEGARVE
-176 QINAC
+176 RINAW
-181 LSELADHAFAL
+181 LSELKDHAFAL

-206 WGATPPPA
+206 WGGTPPPA
-214 AVGGLWS
+214 AIGGLWS

-233 VRGRDSAGLQV
+233 VRGRDSVGLQV
-244 FVHGAR
+244 FVRRAR
-250 LDADTGSAGGAHGG
+250 LDTDGDDAFSAQGG
-264 RLTDPLFGAGAAR
+264 RFADPLFGAGAAR
-277 DTGNGLAFVYKTA
+277 DTPNGLAFVYKTA

-305 QIRQDSL
+305 QIREDSL
-312 LRWALCADGAETVM
+312 LRWALCAEHAETVV

-339 EPNTHP
+339 LPNAHP
-345 LDAWDPSASGTDA
+345 LDAWAGSDVPNHVAESG
-358 AHISDP
+358 
-364 DGGDVARIS
+364 GGDVS
-373 DPNGGDVA
+373 
-381 RISDPN
+381 
-387 GGDVAHIAAVLN
+387 HIAAVLN

-408 IAQRRL
+408 IAQRCL
-414 QIAPEITTDAKVI
+414 SIAPEITTDAKVI
-427 PTMLRQALAASSNG
+427 PTMVGQALAATRGRAARSPSRQ
-441 EHSTASSEQLRQAFA
+441 ESERLRQAFA
-456 DAVSSFEGSVAIAAH
+456 DAVGSFEGSVAIAAH
-471 VSAMP
+471 VSEMP

-491 VGASG
+491 VGATQG
-496 PSYVVASEPYG
+496 AYVVASEPYG

-512 RQYVRLDGETP
+512 RHYVRLDGETP

-531 SRGQIMLVGAP
+531 SRGQIMLVGTPTAP
-542 TGAVAELTALRRCS
+542 ADGESTSEAEPDGEAAARTAHERSEPEREATGVEMRSLASLHIPLAEFTALRRFS
-556 YDGTELPVEAGDL
+556 YDGTELPVEAGDV

-580 LGDHPHFLL
+580 RGDYPHFLL
-589 KEIGEAP
+589 KEIGEAS
-596 RSLRATLRG
+596 RSLQATLRG
-605 RIDTATLRGRIDTA
+605 RVETATLRGRVETATADGRNDTA
-619 TLGGPSRHARL
+619 RPLRHARL
-630 GPDALPADIRSR
+630 GPDALPADVRSR
-642 LRDGSIR
+642 LQDGAIR

-664 SLPHFFETLLEPSR
+664 SLPHFFETLLAPSR
-678 TLRSVEVTAP
+678 ALRSVEVTAP
-688 LATEFSGFGLPA
+688 LATEFSGFGLHA

-778 LLASAIAA
+778 LLAAAIAA
-786 DIRPDDAATS
+786 DIRPDDVATAS
-796 AAISDLL
+796 AISDLL
-803 GALVKL
+803 GALGKL
-809 PAALEAVLASH
+809 PAALESVFASR

-890 TGSVAD
+890 VGSVAD

-928 LLEVPAVHRAVDFM
+928 LLEVPAVHPAVDFL

-971 STESLLAVAG
+971 TTESLLAAAN
-981 SDGSL
+981 STESSL
-986 PAARGRADVSLAASG
+986 AAAGRADASLAAAG
-1001 REGDLLAVLA
+1001 RDGDLLAVLA
-1011 ERLRAPA
+1011 ERVRAPA
-1018 NRFRDGVRAGGYD
+1018 NRFRDGVRAGSYD

-1044 VLRYAVGMTPLEM
+1044 VLRYAVGIAPLEM

-1071 IDDFTD
+1071 IDDLTD
-1077 ALNIAIDELTR
+1077 ALNLAIDELTR

-1121 DAGAPRDWLSYA
+1121 EAGAPRDRLSYT

-1150 WSRYRVE
+1150 WSRYRIE
-1157 GQVASASSPEI
+1157 GTVASASSPEV

-1176 GTALGIDSRTVA
+1176 GTALGIESRTVT

-1195 KHRAAYEREVTV
+1195 KHRAGYEREVTV

-1212 GRTVLHIPETKDGST
+1212 GRTVLHIPETKDGLT

-1239 RLRAPAMRAV
+1239 RLRAPSMRSV

-1262 AVTETLPWFRDDL
+1262 AVTETLPWLRDDL

-1285 TRPVYVLAE
+1285 TRPVHVLAE
-1294 HWLGAAAPPAGGG
+1294 HWLGAAD
-1307 APGSS
+1307 
-1312 AGGAS
+1312 AS
-1317 GTVAG
+1317 G
-1322 DEPGD
+1322 EPGK

>member
-1 MPPSGDAPEST
+1 M
-12 GCTEWRTVS
+12 
-21 WRTCCFPLL
+21 
-30 FVALTGRSGH
+30 
-40 GFASGGRRVLGTL
+40 LGTL

-63 GRRDDRIALEASA
+63 GRRDDRVALEASA
-76 VVPRLHEAA
+76 VVPRLHDAA
-85 DLLAAAAS
+85 GLLAAAAA
-93 GGSSDTPFDG
+93 GGNSDAPFDG
-103 REPLER
+103 RDSLER

-114 TVLRGADEALR
+114 AVLQDADEALR

-134 SDPKCVLDIETALA
+134 SDAKCVLDIEAALA
-148 TMDAIVDRINGAVD
+148 TVDESVDHIDRALD
-162 AGDVLPGDESARIE
+162 AGDALPGDEGARIE
-176 QINAC
+176 RINAC
-181 LSELADHAFAL
+181 LSELKDHAFAL
-192 RRDRLRMAREVVGL
+192 RRDRLRMAREVIGL
-206 WGATPPPA
+206 WGGSPPPA

-264 RLTDPLFGAGAAR
+264 RLTDPLYGAGAAR

-290 SEIGELGDNTAALRS
+290 SEIGELGDNTSALRS
-305 QIRQDSL
+305 QIRQDRL
-312 LRWALCADGAETVM
+312 LRWALCVDGADAVV

-339 EPNTHP
+339 VPNTHP
-345 LDAWDPSASGTDA
+345 LDAWGPSDPGTDVP
-358 AHISDP
+358 HIADS
-364 DGGDVARIS
+364 DGGDV
-373 DPNGGDVA
+373 P
-381 RISDPN
+381 
-387 GGDVAHIAAVLN
+387 HIAAVLN

-441 EHSTASSEQLRQAFA
+441 EHSTGSSVQLRQAFA

-471 VSAMP
+471 VAAMP
-476 DVVALALRGSGQALY
+476 DVAALALRGSGQALY
-491 VGASG
+491 LGATG
-496 PSYVVASEPYG
+496 PSYIVASEPYG

-531 SRGQIMLVGAP
+531 SRGQIMLVGTP
-542 TGAVAELTALRRCS
+542 SGAAAELTALRRFS
-556 YDGTELPVEAGDL
+556 YDGTELPVEASDI

-580 LGDHPHFLL
+580 RGDYPHFLL
-589 KEIGEAP
+589 KEISEAP
-596 RSLRATLRG
+596 RSLQATLRG
-605 RIDTATLRGRIDTA
+605 RIDTATAGAL
-619 TLGGPSRHARL
+619 RHARI
-630 GPDALPADIRSR
+630 GTDALPADVRSR

-664 SLPHFFETLLEPSR
+664 SLPHFLESLLAPSR

-688 LATEFSGFGLPA
+688 LATEFSGFGLHA

-786 DIRPDDAATS
+786 DIRPGDSTTS
-796 AAISDLL
+796 TAISELL

-809 PAALEAVLASH
+809 PAALEAVIASH
-820 DEIARI
+820 GEIARI

-890 TGSVAD
+890 SGSVAD

-928 LLEVPAVHRAVDFM
+928 LLEVPAVHPAVDFM

-981 SDGSL
+981 GDESL
-986 PAARGRADVSLAASG
+986 PAVRGRAGASLTAPG

-1018 NRFRDGVRAGGYD
+1018 NRFRDGVRAGSYD

-1121 DAGAPRDWLSYA
+1121 EAGAPRDRLSYA
-1133 ALRTLAALDPA
+1133 ALRTLAALDPV

-1150 WSRYRVE
+1150 WSRYRIE
-1157 GQVASASSPEI
+1157 GQVASASGPEV

-1176 GTALGIDSRTVA
+1176 GTALGIESRTVT

-1207 ARGSD
+1207 ARGRD
-1212 GRTVLHIPETKDGST
+1212 GRTVLHIPETKDGTT

-1239 RLRAPAMRAV
+1239 RLRAPTMRSV

-1294 HWLGAAAPPAGGG
+1294 HWLGAPAPP
-1307 APGSS
+1307 
-1312 AGGAS
+1312 
-1317 GTVAG
+1317 G
-1322 DEPGD
+1322 DEPGE

>member
-1 MPPSGDAPEST
+1 MFA
-12 GCTEWRTVS
+12 
-21 WRTCCFPLL
+21 
-30 FVALTGRSGH
+30 ALTGRSGP
-40 GFASGGRRVLGTL
+40 GFASGACRVLGTL

-63 GRRDDRIALEASA
+63 GRRDDRDALEASA
-76 VVPRLHEAA
+76 VVGRLIDAGA
-85 DLLAAAAS
+85 LLADAIVASAPADSAPAAS
-93 GGSSDTPFDG
+93 ADFAAQ
-103 REPLER
+103 

-114 TVLRGADEALR
+114 RVLLEADEALR

-134 SDPKCVLDIETALA
+134 EDAKCVLDIEAALA
-148 TMDAIVDRINGAVD
+148 QVDAHIAEIDGAVE
-162 AGDVLPGDESARIE
+162 AGAHIERIFV
-176 QINAC
+176 A
-181 LSELADHAFAL
+181 LGELKDHSFAL

-206 WGATPPPA
+206 WGGTPPPA

-244 FVHGAR
+244 FVRGAR
-250 LDADTGSAGGAHGG
+250 VEADATQGAAGSLSG
-264 RLTDPLFGAGAAR
+264 RLADPLFGTGAVR
-277 DTGNGLAFVYKTA
+277 NTPDGLAFVYKTA
-290 SEIGELGDNTAALRS
+290 SEIGELGDNSAALRS

-312 LRWALCADGAETVM
+312 LRWALCAEAAEVVV

-339 EPNTHP
+339 VPNTHP
-345 LDAWDPSASGTDA
+345 LDAWDATLSGSHA
-358 AHISDP
+358 AGSNVNI
-364 DGGDVARIS
+364 
-373 DPNGGDVA
+373 
-381 RISDPN
+381 
-387 GGDVAHIAAVLN
+387 AHVAAVLN

-414 QIAPEITTDAKVI
+414 SIAPEITTDAKVI
-427 PTMLRQALAASSNG
+427 PTMVGQALAATRDRAAKSP
-441 EHSTASSEQLRQAFA
+441 STVQSEQLRQAFAGSEQLRQAFAGSEQLRQAFA

-471 VSAMP
+471 VSEMP

-491 VGASG
+491 VGATEG
-496 PSYVVASEPYG
+496 AYVVASEPYG
-507 LVEEC
+507 LVTEC
-512 RQYVRLDGETP
+512 RHYVRLDGETP

-531 SRGQIMLVGAP
+531 SRGQIMLVGTPTAP
-542 TGAVAELTALRRCS
+542 ADGTWAAPEFAALRCFS
-556 YDGTELPVEAGDL
+556 YDGTELPVEAGDV

-580 LGDHPHFLL
+580 RGDHPHFLL

-596 RSLRATLRG
+596 RSLQATLRG
-605 RIDTATLRGRIDTA
+605 RIETAALRGRIETA
-619 TLGGPSRHARL
+619 GPLRRARL
-630 GPDALPADIRSR
+630 GPDALPADVRSR

-664 SLPHFFETLLEPSR
+664 ALPHFFETLLAPSR
-678 TLRSVEVTAP
+678 VLRSVEVSAP
-688 LATEFSGFGLPA
+688 LATEFSGFGLHA

-778 LLASAIAA
+778 LLAAAIAA
-786 DIRPDDAATS
+786 DIRPDDAATAS
-796 AAISDLL
+796 AISDLL
-803 GALVKL
+803 GALGKL
-809 PAALEAVLASH
+809 PSALESVFASR

-890 TGSVAD
+890 VGSVAD

-904 YRAHRATPI
+904 FRAHRATPI

-928 LLEVPAVHRAVDFM
+928 LLEVPAVHPAVDFV

-971 STESLLAVAG
+971 TTESLLA
-981 SDGSL
+981 
-986 PAARGRADVSLAASG
+986 AANSTESSLAAAG
-1001 REGDLLAVLA
+1001 RTDASLAAASRTDASLAAAGRDGDLLAVLA

-1018 NRFRDGVRAGGYD
+1018 NRFRDGVRAGSYD

-1044 VLRYAVGMTPLEM
+1044 VLRYAVGIAPLEM

-1077 ALNIAIDELTR
+1077 ALNLAIDELTR

-1121 DAGAPRDWLSYA
+1121 EAGAPRDRLSYT

-1150 WSRYRVE
+1150 WSRYRIE
-1157 GQVASASSPEI
+1157 GDVGSASSPEV

-1176 GTALGIDSRTVA
+1176 GTALGIESRTVT

-1212 GRTVLHIPETKDGST
+1212 GRTVLHIPETKDGLT

-1239 RLRAPAMRAV
+1239 RLRAPSMRAV

-1294 HWLGAAAPPAGGG
+1294 HWLGDADTVGRPG
-1307 APGSS
+1307 A
-1312 AGGAS
+1312 
-1317 GTVAG
+1317 
-1322 DEPGD
+1322 

>member
-1 MPPSGDAPEST
+1 M
-12 GCTEWRTVS
+12 
-21 WRTCCFPLL
+21 
-30 FVALTGRSGH
+30 
-40 GFASGGRRVLGTL
+40 LGTL

-63 GRRDDRIALEASA
+63 GRRDNRDALEASA
-76 VVPRLHEAA
+76 VVQRLIDAA
-85 DLLAAAAS
+85 ALLADASVASAPADSAPAAS
-93 GGSSDTPFDG
+93 ADFAAQ
-103 REPLER
+103 

-114 TVLRGADEALR
+114 RVLRVADEALR

-134 SDPKCVLDIETALA
+134 EDAKCVLDIEAALA
-148 TMDAIVDRINGAVD
+148 QVDAHIAEIDGAVG
-162 AGDVLPGDESARIE
+162 AGAHIERIFV
-176 QINAC
+176 A
-181 LSELADHAFAL
+181 LGELKDHSFAL

-206 WGATPPPA
+206 WGGTPPPA
-214 AVGGLWS
+214 AAGGLWS

-244 FVHGAR
+244 FVR
-250 LDADTGSAGGAHGG
+250 GAHVEADAEQGAAGSLSG
-264 RLTDPLFGAGAAR
+264 RLADPLFGTGAVR
-277 DTGNGLAFVYKTA
+277 NTPDGLAFVYKTA
-290 SEIGELGDNTAALRS
+290 SEIGELGDNSAALRS

-312 LRWALCADGAETVM
+312 LRWALCAEAAEVVV

-339 EPNTHP
+339 VPNTHP
-345 LDAWDPSASGTDA
+345 LDAWDATLSGSHA
-358 AHISDP
+358 AGSNVNI
-364 DGGDVARIS
+364 
-373 DPNGGDVA
+373 
-381 RISDPN
+381 
-387 GGDVAHIAAVLN
+387 AHVAAVLN

-414 QIAPEITTDAKVI
+414 SIASEITTDAKVI
-427 PTMLRQALAASSNG
+427 PTMVGQALAATRDRAAKSP
-441 EHSTASSEQLRQAFA
+441 STVQSEQLRQAFAGSEQLRQAFA

-471 VSAMP
+471 VSEMP

-491 VGASG
+491 VGATDSA
-496 PSYVVASEPYG
+496 YVVASEPYG

-512 RQYVRLDGETP
+512 RHYVRLDGETP

-531 SRGQIMLVGAP
+531 SRGQIMLVGTPTAP
-542 TGAVAELTALRRCS
+542 AEGTWAAPEFAALRCFS
-556 YDGTELPVEAGDL
+556 YDGTELPVEAGDV

-580 LGDHPHFLL
+580 RGDHPHFLL

-596 RSLRATLRG
+596 RSLQATLRG
-605 RIDTATLRGRIDTA
+605 RIETT
-619 TLGGPSRHARL
+619 GPLRHARL
-630 GPDALPADIRSR
+630 GPDALPADVRSR

-664 SLPHFFETLLEPSR
+664 ALPHFFEILLAPSR
-678 TLRSVEVTAP
+678 VLRSVEVSAP
-688 LATEFSGFGLPA
+688 LATEFSGFGLHA

-778 LLASAIAA
+778 LLAAAVAA
-786 DIRPDDAATS
+786 DIRPDDAATAS
-796 AAISDLL
+796 AISDLL
-803 GALVKL
+803 GALGKL
-809 PAALEAVLASH
+809 PTALESVFASR

-890 TGSVAD
+890 VGSVAD

-928 LLEVPAVHRAVDFM
+928 LLEVPAVHPAVDFM

-971 STESLLAVAG
+971 TTESLLA
-981 SDGSL
+981 
-986 PAARGRADVSLAASG
+986 AANSTESSLAAGSRSDASLAAAA
-1001 REGDLLAVLA
+1001 REVDMLAVLA
-1011 ERLRAPA
+1011 EHLRAPA
-1018 NRFRDGVRAGGYD
+1018 NRFRDGVRAGSYD

-1044 VLRYAVGMTPLEM
+1044 VLRYAAGIAPLEM

-1077 ALNIAIDELTR
+1077 ALNLAIDELTR

-1121 DAGAPRDWLSYA
+1121 EAGAPRDRLSYA

-1150 WSRYRVE
+1150 WSRYRIE
-1157 GQVASASSPEI
+1157 GDVASASSPEV

-1176 GTALGIDSRTVA
+1176 GTALGIESRTVT

-1212 GRTVLHIPETKDGST
+1212 GRTVLHIPETKDGLT
-1227 TGLTLLHCRFVE
+1227 TGLTLLHCRFVK
-1239 RLRAPAMRAV
+1239 RLRAPSMRSV

-1275 LGTLDVFDLL
+1275 LGTLEVFDLL

-1294 HWLGAAAPPAGGG
+1294 HWLGDAD
-1307 APGSS
+1307 
-1312 AGGAS
+1312 AS
-1317 GTVAG
+1317 G
-1322 DEPGD
+1322 EPGK

>member
-1 MPPSGDAPEST
+1 M
-12 GCTEWRTVS
+12 
-21 WRTCCFPLL
+21 
-30 FVALTGRSGH
+30 
-40 GFASGGRRVLGTL
+40 LGTL

-63 GRRDDRIALEASA
+63 GRRDNRDALEASA
-76 VVPRLHEAA
+76 VVGRLIDAGA
-85 DLLAAAAS
+85 LLADAIVASAPADSVPAAS
-93 GGSSDTPFDG
+93 ADFAAQ
-103 REPLER
+103 

-114 TVLRGADEALR
+114 RVLREADEALR

-134 SDPKCVLDIETALA
+134 EDAKCVLDTEAALA
-148 TMDAIVDRINGAVD
+148 QVDAHIAEIDGAVE
-162 AGDVLPGDESARIE
+162 AGAHIERIFV
-176 QINAC
+176 A
-181 LSELADHAFAL
+181 LGELKDHSFAL

-206 WGATPPPA
+206 WGGTPPPA
-214 AVGGLWS
+214 AAGGLWS

-244 FVHGAR
+244 FVR
-250 LDADTGSAGGAHGG
+250 GAHVEADAEQGAAGSLSG
-264 RLTDPLFGAGAAR
+264 RLADPLFGTGAVR
-277 DTGNGLAFVYKTA
+277 NTPDGLAFVYKTA
-290 SEIGELGDNTAALRS
+290 SEIGELGDNSAALRS

-312 LRWALCADGAETVM
+312 LRWALCAEAAEVVV

-339 EPNTHP
+339 VPNTHP
-345 LDAWDPSASGTDA
+345 LDAWDATLSGSHAAGPNVNSA
-358 AHISDP
+358 H
-364 DGGDVARIS
+364 V
-373 DPNGGDVA
+373 
-381 RISDPN
+381 
-387 GGDVAHIAAVLN
+387 AAVLN

-414 QIAPEITTDAKVI
+414 SIAPEITTDAKVI
-427 PTMLRQALAASSNG
+427 PTMVGQALAATRDRAAKSP
-441 EHSTASSEQLRQAFA
+441 STEKSEQLRQAFAGSEQLRQAFA

-471 VSAMP
+471 VSEVP

-491 VGASG
+491 VGATDG
-496 PSYVVASEPYG
+496 AYVVASEPYG

-512 RQYVRLDGETP
+512 RHYVRLDGETP

-531 SRGQIMLVGAP
+531 SRGQIMLVGTPSAP
-542 TGAVAELTALRRCS
+542 ADGTWAAPEFAALRCFS
-556 YDGTELPVEAGDL
+556 YDGTELPVEAGDV

-580 LGDHPHFLL
+580 RGDHPHFLL

-596 RSLRATLRG
+596 RSLQATLRG
-605 RIDTATLRGRIDTA
+605 RIETATLRGRIETA
-619 TLGGPSRHARL
+619 GPLRRARL
-630 GPDALPADIRSR
+630 GPDALPADVRSR

-664 SLPHFFETLLEPSR
+664 ALPHFFETLLAPSR
-678 TLRSVEVTAP
+678 ALRSVEVSAP
-688 LATEFSGFGLPA
+688 LATEFSGFGLHA

-778 LLASAIAA
+778 LLAAAIAA
-786 DIRPDDAATS
+786 DIRPDDAATAS
-796 AAISDLL
+796 AISDLL
-803 GALVKL
+803 GALGKL
-809 PAALEAVLASH
+809 PSALESVFASR

-890 TGSVAD
+890 VGSVAD

-928 LLEVPAVHRAVDFM
+928 LLEVPAVHPAVDFL

-971 STESLLAVAG
+971 ITESLLAAAN
-981 SDGSL
+981 STESSL
-986 PAARGRADVSLAASG
+986 AAAGRADASLAAAG
-1001 REGDLLAVLA
+1001 RTDASLAAAGRDGDLLAVLA

-1018 NRFRDGVRAGGYD
+1018 NRFRDGVRAGSYD

-1044 VLRYAVGMTPLEM
+1044 VLRYAAGIAPLEM

-1071 IDDFTD
+1071 IDDLTD
-1077 ALNIAIDELTR
+1077 ALNLAIDELTR

-1121 DAGAPRDWLSYA
+1121 EAGAPRDRLSYA

-1150 WSRYRVE
+1150 WSRYRIQ
-1157 GQVASASSPEI
+1157 GDVASASSPEV

-1176 GTALGIDSRTVA
+1176 GTALGIESRTVT

-1212 GRTVLHIPETKDGST
+1212 GRTVLHIPETKDGLT

-1239 RLRAPAMRAV
+1239 RLRAPSMRSV

-1275 LGTLDVFDLL
+1275 LGTLEVFDLL

-1294 HWLGAAAPPAGGG
+1294 HWLGDAD
-1307 APGSS
+1307 
-1312 AGGAS
+1312 AS
-1317 GTVAG
+1317 G
-1322 DEPGD
+1322 EPGK

>member
-1 MPPSGDAPEST
+1 M
-12 GCTEWRTVS
+12 
-21 WRTCCFPLL
+21 
-30 FVALTGRSGH
+30 
-40 GFASGGRRVLGTL
+40 LGTL
-53 AVVCGIVAVI
+53 AGVCGIVAVI
-63 GRRDDRIALEASA
+63 GRRDDRDALEASA
-76 VVPRLHEAA
+76 VVPLLHDAA
-85 DLLAAAAS
+85 ALLAVVADVGPSTADA
-93 GGSSDTPFDG
+93 G
-103 REPLER
+103 RRDLAEQ

-114 TVLRGADEALR
+114 ALLREADEALR
-125 SLPGVRLLV
+125 SLPGVRLLI
-134 SDPKCVLDIETALA
+134 DDAKCVLDIEAVLA
-148 TMDAIVDRINGAVD
+148 TVDAYIAAIDRAVD
-162 AGDVLPGDESARIE
+162 AGAVLADAQDEQASELDGAGARIE
-176 QINAC
+176 RLNAA
-181 LSELADHAFAL
+181 LGELKDHAFAL
-192 RRDRLRMAREVVGL
+192 RRDRLRMARELVGL
-206 WGATPPPA
+206 WGGTPPPTA
-214 AVGGLWS
+214 IGGLWS

-244 FVHGAR
+244 FVRGAR
-250 LDADTGSAGGAHGG
+250 LDADAEGATASSHSV
-264 RLTDPLFGAGAAR
+264 RLADPLFGAGTVR
-277 DTGNGLAFVYKTA
+277 NTPDGLAFVYKTA
-290 SEIGELGDNTAALRS
+290 SEIGELGDNTAALLS

-312 LRWALCADGAETVM
+312 LRWALCVDGAEVVVVS
-326 LGHTRWASIGIVS
+326 HTRWASIGIVS
-339 EPNTHP
+339 VPNTHP
-345 LDAWDPSASGTDA
+345 LDAWTGSGDSS
-358 AHISDP
+358 H
-364 DGGDVARIS
+364 V
-373 DPNGGDVA
+373 
-381 RISDPN
+381 
-387 GGDVAHIAAVLN
+387 AAVLN

-414 QIAPEITTDAKVI
+414 SIAPEITTDAKVI
-427 PTMLRQALAASSNG
+427 PAMLRQAFAAGVDSAGS
-441 EHSTASSEQLRQAFA
+441 AQLRQAFA

-471 VSAMP
+471 TSQVP

-491 VGASG
+491 VGEAG
-496 PSYVVASEPYG
+496 QSYVIASEPYG

-531 SRGQIMLVGAP
+531 SRGQIMLVGTPPPP
-542 TGAVAELTALRRCS
+542 TAGEPTAAEFTALQRFS
-556 YDGTELPVEAGDL
+556 YDGTELPVEPHDIVA
-569 VTAEVTTRDID
+569 AEVTTRDINR
-580 LGDHPHFLL
+580 GDNPHFLL
-589 KEIGEAP
+589 KEIREAP

-605 RIDTATLRGRIDTA
+605 RIETATLRGRIETA
-619 TLGGPSRHARL
+619 DALLHSRL
-630 GPDALPADIRSR
+630 GPDVMPADVRDR

-649 RIVAIGQGTAAAAAS
+649 RVVAIGQGTAAAAAA
-664 SLPHFFETLLEPSR
+664 SLPHFCETLLEPSH
-678 TLRSVEVTAP
+678 TQQNLETVAS
-688 LATEFSGFGLPA
+688 LASELSGFGLRS

-726 RARGAAVVAI
+726 RSRGATVIAI
-736 VNRRGSDLTDRADG
+736 VNRRGSDLTDRSDG

-778 LLASAIAA
+778 LLAGAIAA
-786 DIRPDDAATS
+786 EVRPDDAQTAR
-796 AAISDLL
+796 AISELL
-803 GALVKL
+803 DALGEL
-809 PAALEAVLASH
+809 PAALEVVLASH

-826 ARRHVGAHRHWAV
+826 ARRHVGTHRHWAV

-858 VCYHAVAEDGTED
+858 VCYHAVAEDSTED

-890 TGSVAD
+890 SGSVAA

-913 VVASAGTGRF
+913 VIASAGTGRF

-928 LLEVPAVHRAVDFM
+928 LLEVPAVHPAVDFV

-956 LTIDALADPLREMRA
+956 LTIDALADPLHEMRA
-971 STESLLAVAG
+971 ATESLLATQG
-981 SDGSL
+981 PD
-986 PAARGRADVSLAASG
+986 D
-1001 REGDLLAVLA
+1001 DLLDVLA
-1011 ERLRAPA
+1011 ERLRPAA
-1018 NRFRDGVRAGGYD
+1018 NRFRDGVRAGNYD

-1044 VLRYAVGMTPLEM
+1044 VLRYAAGVAPLEM
-1057 YQADIGKVGLPSVV
+1057 YQLDMGKVGRPSVV
-1071 IDDFTD
+1071 IDDLTD

-1088 PVDTIK
+1088 PIDTIK

-1121 DAGAPRDWLSYA
+1121 EAGGPRDRLSYA
-1133 ALRTLAALDPA
+1133 TLRTLAALDLA

-1150 WSRYRVE
+1150 WSRYRIE
-1157 GQVASASSPEI
+1157 GDVASASSPEV

-1176 GTALGIDSRTVA
+1176 GTALGIESRTVA

-1212 GRTVLHIPETKDGST
+1212 GRTVLHIPETKDGT
-1227 TGLTLLHCRFVE
+1227 ATGLTLLHCRFVP

-1249 LMGYRGRYGALAD
+1249 LMSYRGRYGALAD

-1294 HWLGAAAPPAGGG
+1294 HWLGQPATSAGGG
-1307 APGSS
+1307 ASDTS
-1312 AGGAS
+1312 AGGGAS
-1317 GTVAG
+1317 DTSAG
-1322 DEPGD
+1322 GGASDTSAGGGPGD

>member
-1 MPPSGDAPEST
+1 M
-12 GCTEWRTVS
+12 
-21 WRTCCFPLL
+21 
-30 FVALTGRSGH
+30 
-40 GFASGGRRVLGTL
+40 LGTL

-63 GRRDDRIALEASA
+63 GRRDDRVALEASA
-76 VVPRLHEAA
+76 VVPRLHETA

-93 GGSSDTPFDG
+93 GGSSDTPFDA
-103 REPLER
+103 RDLLER
-109 LEAAA
+109 LETAA

-148 TMDAIVDRINGAVD
+148 TVDELVDRINGAVD

-244 FVHGAR
+244 FIHGAR

-312 LRWALCADGAETVM
+312 LRWALCADSAETVV

-345 LDAWDPSASGTDA
+345 LDAWDPSAPGTDV
-358 AHISDP
+358 AHIADS
-364 DGGDVARIS
+364 
-373 DPNGGDVA
+373 
-381 RISDPN
+381 N

-427 PTMLRQALAASSNG
+427 PTILRQTLAASSNG
-441 EHSTASSEQLRQAFA
+441 EHPTAGSVQLRQAFAGSEQLRQAFA

-491 VGASG
+491 VGATG

-531 SRGQIMLVGAP
+531 SRGQIMLVGTPA
-542 TGAVAELTALRRCS
+542 GAAAELTALRRCS
-556 YDGTELPVEAGDL
+556 YDGTELPVEAGDI

-580 LGDHPHFLL
+580 RGDYPHFLL

-619 TLGGPSRHARL
+619 TAGPLRHARL
-630 GPDALPADIRSR
+630 GPDALPADVRSR

-649 RIVAIGQGTAAAAAS
+649 RIVAIGQGTAAVAAS
-664 SLPHFFETLLEPSR
+664 SLPHFFETLLAPSR
-678 TLRSVEVTAP
+678 ALRSVEVTAP
-688 LATEFSGFGLPA
+688 LATEFSGFGLHT

-726 RARGAAVVAI
+726 RARGAAVIAI

-786 DIRPDDAATS
+786 DIRPDDTTTTG
-796 AAISDLL
+796 AISDLL
-803 GALVKL
+803 DALVKL

-928 LLEVPAVHRAVDFM
+928 LLEVPAVHPAVDFV

-956 LTIDALADPLREMRA
+956 LTIDALADPLRDMRA

-986 PAARGRADVSLAASG
+986 PAARGRADVSLAAGG

-1018 NRFRDGVRAGGYD
+1018 NRFRDGVRAGSYD

-1121 DAGAPRDWLSYA
+1121 EAGAPRDRLSYA

-1150 WSRYRVE
+1150 WSRYRIE
-1157 GQVASASSPEI
+1157 GQVASASGPEI

-1176 GTALGIDSRTVA
+1176 GTALGIESRTVT

-1207 ARGSD
+1207 ARGND
-1212 GRTVLHIPETKDGST
+1212 GRTVLHIPETKDGTT

-1294 HWLGAAAPPAGGG
+1294 HWLGAAAPP
-1307 APGSS
+1307 
-1312 AGGAS
+1312 
-1317 GTVAG
+1317 G
-1322 DEPGD
+1322 DEPGE

>member
-1 MPPSGDAPEST
+1 M
-12 GCTEWRTVS
+12 
-21 WRTCCFPLL
+21 
-30 FVALTGRSGH
+30 
-40 GFASGGRRVLGTL
+40 LGTL

-63 GRRDDRIALEASA
+63 GRRDNRDALEASA
-76 VVPRLHEAA
+76 VVQRLIDAA
-85 DLLAAAAS
+85 ALLADASVASAPADSAPAAS
-93 GGSSDTPFDG
+93 ADFAAQ
-103 REPLER
+103 

-114 TVLRGADEALR
+114 RVLRVADEALR

-134 SDPKCVLDIETALA
+134 EDAKCVLDIEAALA
-148 TMDAIVDRINGAVD
+148 QVDAHIAEIDGAVG
-162 AGDVLPGDESARIE
+162 AGAHIERIFV
-176 QINAC
+176 A
-181 LSELADHAFAL
+181 LGELKDHSFAL

-206 WGATPPPA
+206 WGGTPPPA
-214 AVGGLWS
+214 AAGGLWS

-244 FVHGAR
+244 FVR
-250 LDADTGSAGGAHGG
+250 GAHVEADAEQGAAGSLSG
-264 RLTDPLFGAGAAR
+264 RLADPLFGTGAVR
-277 DTGNGLAFVYKTA
+277 NTPDGLAFVYKTA
-290 SEIGELGDNTAALRS
+290 SEIGELGDNSAALRS

-312 LRWALCADGAETVM
+312 LRWALCAEAAEVVV

-339 EPNTHP
+339 VPNTHP
-345 LDAWDPSASGTDA
+345 LDAWDATLSGSHA
-358 AHISDP
+358 AGSNVNI
-364 DGGDVARIS
+364 
-373 DPNGGDVA
+373 
-381 RISDPN
+381 
-387 GGDVAHIAAVLN
+387 AHVAAVLN

-414 QIAPEITTDAKVI
+414 SIASEITTDAKVI
-427 PTMLRQALAASSNG
+427 PTMVGQALAATRDRAAKSP
-441 EHSTASSEQLRQAFA
+441 STVQSEQLRQAFAGSEQLRQAFA

-471 VSAMP
+471 VSEMP

-491 VGASG
+491 VGATDSA
-496 PSYVVASEPYG
+496 YVVASEPYG

-512 RQYVRLDGETP
+512 RHYVRLDGETP

-531 SRGQIMLVGAP
+531 SRGQIMLVGTPTAP
-542 TGAVAELTALRRCS
+542 AEGTWAAPEFAALRCFS
-556 YDGTELPVEAGDL
+556 YDGTELPVEAGDV

-580 LGDHPHFLL
+580 RGDHPHFLL

-596 RSLRATLRG
+596 RSLQATLRG
-605 RIDTATLRGRIDTA
+605 RIEAT
-619 TLGGPSRHARL
+619 GPLRHARL
-630 GPDALPADIRSR
+630 GPDALPADVRSR

-664 SLPHFFETLLEPSR
+664 ALPHFFEILLAPSR
-678 TLRSVEVTAP
+678 VLRSVEVSAP
-688 LATEFSGFGLPA
+688 LATEFSGFGLHA

-778 LLASAIAA
+778 LLAAAVAA
-786 DIRPDDAATS
+786 DIRPDDAATAS
-796 AAISDLL
+796 AISDLL
-803 GALVKL
+803 GALGKL
-809 PAALEAVLASH
+809 PTALESVFASR

-890 TGSVAD
+890 VGSVAD

-928 LLEVPAVHRAVDFM
+928 LLEVPAVHPAVDFM

-971 STESLLAVAG
+971 TTESLLA
-981 SDGSL
+981 
-986 PAARGRADVSLAASG
+986 AANSTESSLAAGSRSDASLAAAA
-1001 REGDLLAVLA
+1001 REVDMLAVLA
-1011 ERLRAPA
+1011 EHLRAPA
-1018 NRFRDGVRAGGYD
+1018 NRFRDGVRAGSYD

-1044 VLRYAVGMTPLEM
+1044 VLRYAAGIAPLEM

-1077 ALNIAIDELTR
+1077 ALNLAIDELTR

-1121 DAGAPRDWLSYA
+1121 EAGAPRDRLSYA

-1150 WSRYRVE
+1150 WSRYRIE
-1157 GQVASASSPEI
+1157 GDVASASSPEV

-1176 GTALGIDSRTVA
+1176 GTALGIESRTVT

-1212 GRTVLHIPETKDGST
+1212 GRTVLHIPETKDGLT
-1227 TGLTLLHCRFVE
+1227 TGLTLLHCRFVK
-1239 RLRAPAMRAV
+1239 RLRAPSMRSV

-1275 LGTLDVFDLL
+1275 LGTLEVFDLL

-1294 HWLGAAAPPAGGG
+1294 HWLGHAD
-1307 APGSS
+1307 
-1312 AGGAS
+1312 AS
-1317 GTVAG
+1317 G
-1322 DEPGD
+1322 EPGK